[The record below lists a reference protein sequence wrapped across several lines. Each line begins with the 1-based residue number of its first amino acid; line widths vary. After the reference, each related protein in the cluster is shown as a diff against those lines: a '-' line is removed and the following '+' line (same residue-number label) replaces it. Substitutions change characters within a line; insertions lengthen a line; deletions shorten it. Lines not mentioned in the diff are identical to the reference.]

1 MLLFAALTLFL
12 TSATAV
18 SVMGVRVSDISV
30 VLFLIAIL
38 FFIKK
43 NHSKKEFIDLKNSII
58 AGLLLCSILLS
69 TVSQLYFGSNSF
81 VINGI
86 SNAISIPLGII
97 IAFFILPRIDKNDQL
112 DIIYKYNLIA
122 ILVCLALYFYQSFFG
137 ALTWIELIDETNR
150 YSALS
155 LNPNQLALYLLPI
168 PFFVYIQHMLGG
180 IGIRFAA
187 LQISL
192 VLLINYFAFGKG
204 LFTAWFVGFAVFL
217 LLGSYGKINKK
228 ILAIKM
234 IFFTLLMPLIYFIL
248 SPLIVALYTG
258 DAPGSMEGQGDLR
271 VHLWLNGLRA
281 WSDAPFLGNGPG
293 HYSGLDL
300 AYEGVESHNLLID
313 WLSAY
318 GLIGAIALIALFFNA
333 IRQSIKLNV
342 WIVLGFN
349 LCLLTQSVFH
359 FYGRQPIYWIWWAV
373 GLAAANA
380 LMQRKEIKCVG

>member
-1 MLLFAALTLFL
+1 MLLFAALALFL

-18 SVMGVRVSDISV
+18 SVVGVRVSDISV
-30 VLFLIAIL
+30 VLFLTAIL
-38 FFIKK
+38 FFIIK
-43 NHSKKEFIDLKNSII
+43 NHTKKEFIDFKTSII
-58 AGLLLCSILLS
+58 AAILLCSILLS
-69 TVSQLYFGSNSF
+69 TVSQLYFGPNSF

-97 IAFFILPRIDKNDQL
+97 IAFFILPRIDKNDL
-112 DIIYKYNLIA
+112 LAIIYKYNLIV
-122 ILVCLALYFYQSFFG
+122 ILVCLTLYFYQSFFG

-168 PFFVYIQHMLGG
+168 PFFVYIQYMLGG

-204 LFTAWFVGFAVFL
+204 LFAAWFVGFAVFL

-258 DAPGSMEGQGDLR
+258 DAPGSMEGQGEGR
-271 VHLWLNGLRA
+271 IVLWMNGLSA
-281 WSDAPFLGNGPG
+281 WLDAPFLGHGPG
-293 HYSGLDL
+293 HYSGHTTPF
-300 AYEGVESHNLLID
+300 EGVEAHNFFID
-313 WLSAY
+313 WLAAY
-318 GLIGAIALIALFFNA
+318 GVVGGMALLIFYLVLIKRTFTDESWIILALYA
-333 IRQSIKLNV
+333 SI
-342 WIVLGFN
+342 
-349 LCLLTQSVFH
+349 LTQTLFH
-359 FYGRQPIYWIWWAV
+359 FYGRQPVYWLWWIV
-373 GLAAANA
+373 GYYLSIIISS
-380 LMQRKEIKCVG
+380 KESKN